1 MFMQVIFEES
11 SMEIKK
17 LTVLGG
23 LCGASY
29 QAAAHPGHGDS
40 LWEEIVHTL
49 TAADHLPFMLVV
61 GVVLVTGVL
70 FWKRRR

>member
-1 MFMQVIFEES
+1 
-11 SMEIKK
+11 
-17 LTVLGG
+17 

-49 TAADHLPFMLVV
+49 TTADHLPFMLVV

-70 FWKRRR
+70 LWKRRR